1 MGGGYLTPVQLTDLL
16 HPDRVRVP
24 LHASDKPGVLAE
36 LSTLL
41 AERAG
46 ANVEDV
52 QQAVEEREAVLSTGI
67 GLGVAVPHGKSS
79 AVQRLEMV
87 CGTTRSGVEFDAI
100 DGEACRLF
108 FCLVGPEST
117 AGEHVKALSRIARV
131 VRRDDVR
138 ARLLAAA
145 SPESFIQTL
154 VDAES
159 R

>member
-1 MGGGYLTPVQLTDLL
+1 M
-16 HPDRVRVP
+16 
-24 LHASDKPGVLAE
+24 LAE

-52 QQAVEEREAVLSTGI
+52 RQAVEEREAVLSTGI

-87 CGTTRSGVEFDAI
+87 CGTTRSGVEFDAL

-108 FCLVGPEST
+108 FCLVGPESA

-138 ARLLAAA
+138 ARLLAAV

-154 VDAES
+154 VDAEQ

>member
-1 MGGGYLTPVQLTDLL
+1 MQLTDLL
-16 HPDRVRVP
+16 HPDRIRIP
-24 LHASDKPGVLAE
+24 LRATTKGEVLKE
-36 LSTLL
+36 LSSLV

-46 ANVEDV
+46 IPSEDV
-52 QQAVEEREAVLSTGI
+52 LEAVEEREAVLSTGI
-67 GLGVAVPHGKSS
+67 GLGVAVPHGKT
-79 AVQRLEMV
+79 AAAARLEMV
-87 CGTTRSGVEFDAI
+87 CGTSAAGIEFDAL

-108 FCLVGPEST
+108 FLLVGPESA

-138 ARLLAAA
+138 QRLLAATT
-145 SPESFIQTL
+145 PEAFIQSI

>member
-1 MGGGYLTPVQLTDLL
+1 MQLTDLL

-24 LHASDKPGVLAE
+24 IHAADKAGVLKE

-41 AERAG
+41 AARAG
-46 ANVEDV
+46 VGVEEV
-52 QQAVEEREAVLSTGI
+52 LQAVEEREAVLSTGI

-79 AVQRLEMV
+79 VVRRLEMV
-87 CGTTRSGVEFDAI
+87 CGTSTAGIDFDAL

-108 FCLVGPEST
+108 FLLLGPESA

-131 VRRDDVR
+131 VRRDEVR
-138 ARLLAAA
+138 QRLLSATT
-145 SPESFIQTL
+145 PEAFIQTL

>member
-1 MGGGYLTPVQLTDLL
+1 MQLTDLL

-24 LHASDKPGVLAE
+24 LRATDKPGVLKE

-46 ANVEDV
+46 IPLDDV
-52 QQAVEEREAVLSTGI
+52 LLAVEEREAVLSTGI

-79 AVQRLEMV
+79 SAKRLEMV
-87 CGTTRSGVEFDAI
+87 CGVAPKGIEFDAL
-100 DGEACRLF
+100 DGETCRLF
-108 FCLVGPEST
+108 FLLLGPESV

-138 ARLLAAA
+138 NRLLAAA
-145 SPESFIQTL
+145 TPEAFIQTL
-154 VDAES
+154 VDEES

>member
-1 MGGGYLTPVQLTDLL
+1 MQLTDLL

-24 LHASDKPGVLAE
+24 LHAADKPGVLRE
-36 LSTLL
+36 LSMLL
-41 AERAG
+41 AERSGAG
-46 ANVEDV
+46 ADEVL
-52 QQAVEEREAVLSTGI
+52 QAVEEREAVLSTGI
-67 GLGVAVPHGKSS
+67 GLGVAVPHGKSP

-87 CGTTRSGVEFDAI
+87 CGASPKGIEFDSL

-108 FCLVGPEST
+108 FLLVGPESS
-117 AGEHVKALSRIARV
+117 AGEHVKALSRIARI
-131 VRRDDVR
+131 VRRAEVR
-138 ARLLAAA
+138 ERLLAAT

>member
-1 MGGGYLTPVQLTDLL
+1 MLTYLTRVQLTDLL

-24 LHASDKPGVLAE
+24 LHAADKSGVLQE

-46 ANVEDV
+46 VGMEEV
-52 QQAVEEREAVLSTGI
+52 LQAVEEREAVLSTGI
-67 GLGVAVPHGKSS
+67 GLGVAVPHGKSPS
-79 AVQRLEMV
+79 MARLEMV
-87 CGTTRSGVEFDAI
+87 CGTAPQGIDFDSL
-100 DGEACRLF
+100 DGEACRIF
-108 FCLVGPEST
+108 FLLVGPESA

-131 VRRDDVR
+131 VRRDEVR
-138 ARLLAAA
+138 TRLLAAA
-145 SPESFIQTL
+145 TAASFIQTL